1 MSLFFPVL
9 LVSAVIFLFLTARAK
24 PSYTFALAFL
34 VFLISF
40 FPIIW
45 GTTISFFDFFP
56 SSVHFVGLKNLS
68 SAFNDP
74 GLFLSIKITAMW
86 ALLVLIL
93 KLAISYTLA
102 LSILSLKK
110 FSKFLY
116 MIVLTPW
123 AVPAYISVIVWTALI
138 SGYGGESLLSSLF
151 GMNFDLSSNIPAAF
165 FWTAFVSI
173 WLGVPMM
180 TMVIL
185 SSMQTIPPSLKDL
198 SKMEGLDPYEK
209 AMNLYLPHTLPI
221 AFPYIFLSFLGSFKE
236 FTVFFLMTGGGPS
249 VVSGF
254 GEKSI
259 VGATTSIGMFIY
271 NKFYST
277 RNYGVVAAYSVIVGV
292 VMLILLT
299 IGWNY
304 RFHRRKNL
312 LIVSTMIAH
321 AFFDL
326 WGVGSGIFGIVPIF
340 FYGTSL
346 IFFSK
351 RSRNFKKFFAIG
363 ASIDLIYML
372 LEMTKYGINAVS
384 LSAVI
389 SVVVAL
395 TLSFEGKIHV
405 SLVKIPTSF
414 WKGAKIIWI
423 SFWSIAVFLPLW
435 GVLFMAFSKENII
448 PIDRLFPI
456 SITLANFSTIFY
468 DYGFLNAL
476 KNTLIISAIA
486 IGTVLLTVFPA
497 TWAAVDSKKA
507 IRLGNVIVFASF
519 FSGMHTLIPLAIT
532 FNFLGLMNTLFGIGI
547 AVAAHSAAIS
557 YFLLYP
563 FLSSIPK
570 NLNEAAKLDGANGFV
585 RMTRIYLPIAIPSLT
600 TVGVF
605 VLMEAWNSFIFPL
618 MFLSSQHLYPV
629 SMMLYNLIGEYGAS
643 YSHWNLFGAGAILNI
658 MIVGTFFFISRKHIT
673 NGVISKGGV

>member
-1 MSLFFPVL
+1 MSLFLPVL
-9 LVSAVIFLFLTARAK
+9 LVSAVIFLFLTAKAK
-24 PSYTFALAFL
+24 PSYTFALAVL
-34 VFLISF
+34 VFIVSF

-56 SSVHFVGLKNLS
+56 PRLHFVGLKNLS
-68 SAFNDP
+68 SAFTDP

-93 KLAISYTLA
+93 KLVISYTLA

-110 FSKFLY
+110 FSKILY
-116 MIVLTPW
+116 MVVLTPW
-123 AVPAYISVIVWTALI
+123 AIPTYISVIAWTALI

-151 GMNFDLSSNIPAAF
+151 RMNFDLSSNIPAAF
-165 FWTAFVSI
+165 LWTSFVSV
-173 WLGVPMM
+173 WLGVPVM

-185 SSMQTIPPSLKDL
+185 SSMQTISPALQDL

-209 AMNLYLPHTLPI
+209 ATNLYLPHTLPI

-249 VVSGF
+249 VISGF

-259 VGATTSIGMFIY
+259 VGATTSVGVFIY

-292 VMLILLT
+292 VMLILLA

-304 RFHRRKNL
+304 RFHRRKNS
-312 LIVSTMIAH
+312 LIISTIVAH
-321 AFFDL
+321 AFFDF
-326 WGVGSGIFGIVPIF
+326 WGVGSGMFGIIPIL

-346 IFFSK
+346 ILFSK
-351 RSRNFKKFFAIG
+351 RSRSFKKFFAIG
-363 ASIDLIYML
+363 ASIDLIHML
-372 LEMTKYGINAVS
+372 FEMSKYGINAVS
-384 LSAVI
+384 LSTVI
-389 SVVVAL
+389 SVIVAL

-405 SLVKIPTSF
+405 SFLKIPNSF
-414 WKGAKIIWI
+414 WKGAKILWL
-423 SFWSIAVFLPLW
+423 SFWSITVLLPLW
-435 GVLFMAFSKENII
+435 SVLFMAFSKENII
-448 PIDRLFPI
+448 PIDSFFPT
-456 SITLANFSTIFY
+456 SLTLSNFSNIFY
-468 DYGFLNAL
+468 NYGFFNSL

-486 IGTVLLTVFPA
+486 IGTVLLTIFPA
-497 TWAAVDSKKA
+497 TWAAVDSKKVTK
-507 IRLGNVIVFASF
+507 LGNVIVFTSF

-532 FNFLGLMNTLFGIGI
+532 FKFLGLMNTLFGVGI

-618 MFLSSQHLYPV
+618 IFLSSQHLYPV
-629 SMMLYNLIGEYGAS
+629 SMMLYNLIGEYGTS
-643 YSHWNLFGAGAILNI
+643 YSQWNLFGAGAILNI
-658 MIVGTFFFISRKHIT
+658 VIVGTFFFISRKYIT
-673 NGVISKGGV
+673 SGVISKGGI

>member
-9 LVSAVIFLFLTARAK
+9 FVSAIIFLILTARAK
-24 PSYTFALAFL
+24 PSYTFALALLAFL
-34 VFLISF
+34 VSF
-40 FPIIW
+40 FPIVW
-45 GTTISFFDFFP
+45 GTTISFFDFSP
-56 SSVHFVGLKNLS
+56 SSIQFVGLKNLS
-68 SAFNDP
+68 SAFSDP

-93 KLAISYTLA
+93 KLVISYTLA

-116 MIVLTPW
+116 MVVLTPW
-123 AVPAYISVIVWTALI
+123 AIPAYISVIVWTALI
-138 SGYGGESLLSSLF
+138 SGYGGKSLLSSLLR
-151 GMNFDLSSNIPAAF
+151 MNFDLSSNIPAAF

-221 AFPYIFLSFLGSFKE
+221 AFPYIFISFLGSFKE
-236 FTVFFLMTGGGPS
+236 FTVFFLMTNGGPS
-249 VVSGF
+249 MTSGF

-259 VGATTSIGMFIY
+259 VGATTSVGVFIY
-271 NKFYST
+271 NEFYST
-277 RNYGVVAAYSVIVGV
+277 RNYGIVAAYSTIVGI
-292 VMLILLT
+292 VMLVLIA

-312 LIVSTMIAH
+312 LIVSTIVAH

-326 WGVGSGIFGIVPIF
+326 WGVGSGTFGIVPIL
-340 FYGTSL
+340 FYGVSL
-346 IFFSK
+346 AFFSK

-363 ASIDLIYML
+363 ASIDLIYMF
-372 LEMTKYGINAVS
+372 LEMGEYGIKSVS
-384 LSAVI
+384 LSAII
-389 SVVVAL
+389 SLIVAL

-405 SLVKIPTSF
+405 SLFKIPDSF
-414 WKGAKIIWI
+414 WKSAKIAWL
-423 SFWSIAVFLPLW
+423 SFWSTTVFLPLW
-435 GVLFMAFSKENII
+435 SVLFMAFSKENII
-448 PIDRLFPI
+448 PIDSLFPVN
-456 SITLANFSTIFY
+456 ITLANFSNIFCS
-468 DYGFLNAL
+468 YGFLNAL

-486 IGTVLLTVFPA
+486 ISTVFLTVFPA

-507 IRLGNVIVFASF
+507 ISLGNVIVFASF

-570 NLNEAAKLDGANGFV
+570 NLNEAAKLDGANGFA
-585 RMTRIYLPIAIPSLT
+585 RMTRIYLPIAVPSIT

-605 VLMEAWNSFIFPL
+605 VLMESWNSFVFPL
-618 MFLSSQHLYPV
+618 VFLSSQHLYPV
-629 SMMLYNLIGEYGAS
+629 SMMLYNLIGEYGTS
-643 YSHWNLFGAGAILNI
+643 YSQWNTFGAGAILNI

-673 NGVISKGGV
+673 SGVISKGGI

>member
-1 MSLFFPVL
+1 MSLFLPVL
-9 LVSAVIFLFLTARAK
+9 FVSTVFFLILVARAK
-24 PSYTFALAFL
+24 PSYTFALAIL
-34 VFLISF
+34 VFLVSF

-56 SSVHFVGLKNLS
+56 SNVHFVGLKNLS
-68 SAFNDP
+68 SAFTDP
-74 GLFLSIKITAMW
+74 GLSLSIKITAMW

-93 KLAISYTLA
+93 KLVISYTLA
-102 LSILSLKK
+102 ISIVSLKK
-110 FSKFLY
+110 FSKVLY
-116 MIVLTPW
+116 MMVLIPW
-123 AVPAYISVIVWTALI
+123 AIPSYISVIVWTALI
-138 SGYGGESLLSSLF
+138 SGYGGESLLSNLLRT
-151 GMNFDLSSNIPAAF
+151 NFDLSSNIPAAF
-165 FWTAFVSI
+165 FWTAFVGA

-185 SSMQTIPPSLKDL
+185 SSMQTVPPALQDL

-221 AFPYIFLSFLGSFKE
+221 VFPYIFLSFLGSFKE
-236 FTVFFLMTGGGPS
+236 FTIFFLMTNGGPS
-249 VVSGF
+249 MATGF
-254 GEKSI
+254 GKKSI
-259 VGATTSIGMFIY
+259 VGATTSIGMFVY

-277 RNYGVVAAYSVIVGV
+277 RNYGVVAAYSTIVGI
-292 VMLILLT
+292 VMLILLA

-304 RFHRRKNL
+304 RFRRRKNM
-312 LIVSTMIAH
+312 LILSTMTAH

-326 WGVGSGIFGIVPIF
+326 WGVGSGTFGIVPIF
-340 FYGTSL
+340 FYGISL

-351 RSRNFKKFFAIG
+351 KSRNFKKILVIG

-372 LEMTKYGINAVS
+372 FEMSKYGTDGVS
-384 LSAVI
+384 LSAII
-389 SVVVAL
+389 SIIVAL

-405 SLVKIPTSF
+405 SLFKIANSF
-414 WKGAKIIWI
+414 WKGTKTIWLF
-423 SFWSIAVFLPLW
+423 FWSATILLPLW

-448 PIDRLFPI
+448 PINGLFPNG
-456 SITLANFSTIFY
+456 ITLENFSNIFY
-468 DYGFLNAL
+468 NYGFLNSL

-486 IGTVLLTVFPA
+486 VATTFLTVFPA

-532 FNFLGLMNTLFGIGI
+532 FNFLGLMNTLFGVAIDV
-547 AVAAHSAAIS
+547 AVHSAAIS

-600 TVGVF
+600 TVSVF
-605 VLMEAWNSFIFPL
+605 VLMEAWNSFVLPL
-618 MFLSSQHLYPV
+618 MFLSSQRLYPV
-629 SMMLYNLIGEYGAS
+629 SIMLYNLVGEYGTS
-643 YSHWNLFGAGAILNI
+643 YSHWNLFGAGAVLNI
-658 MIVGTFFFISRKHIT
+658 VIVGVFFFISKKHIT
-673 NGVISKGGV
+673 SGVISRGGV